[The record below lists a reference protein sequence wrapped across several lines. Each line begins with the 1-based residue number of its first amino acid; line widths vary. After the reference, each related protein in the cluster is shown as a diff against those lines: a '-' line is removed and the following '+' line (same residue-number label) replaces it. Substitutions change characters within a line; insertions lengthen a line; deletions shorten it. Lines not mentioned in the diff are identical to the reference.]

1 MNTFSPL
8 SYCDNNNNK
17 KTTCLFNGD
26 KRMTIFICQH
36 CGREYE
42 GATVCASDDC
52 PGNEIKMPVL
62 VEVWSVDSLAECLD
76 AVGPELHRK
85 LWSFVP
91 AEGESPKG
99 KDIWHLLSEDEQ
111 RELVDAVHIEFPDD
125 ED

>member
-1 MNTFSPL
+1 
-8 SYCDNNNNK
+8 
-17 KTTCLFNGD
+17 
-26 KRMTIFICQH
+26 MTIFICQH
-36 CGREYE
+36 CGREYDDT
-42 GATVCASDDC
+42 TVCTSDDC

-76 AVGPELHRK
+76 AVGPELYRK

-99 KDIWHLLSEDEQ
+99 KEIWHLLSEDEQ

>member
-1 MNTFSPL
+1 
-8 SYCDNNNNK
+8 
-17 KTTCLFNGD
+17 
-26 KRMTIFICQH
+26 MTIFICQH

-42 GATVCASDDC
+42 DATVCASDDC

-62 VEVWSVDSLAECLD
+62 VEVWSVDSLAECPD
-76 AVGPELHRK
+76 AVGPELYRK

-99 KDIWHLLSEDEQ
+99 KDIWHLLSEDEKRQ
-111 RELVDAVHIEFPDD
+111 LVDAVHSEFPDE